1 MAHLP
6 PEAHRFLAAQHGVAS
21 VRQLVSTGL
30 TRRQIEHLESRGDL
44 VAVVRGVYGTP
55 SVEPSE
61 LGRCA
66 AVCLAHPLVT
76 IAGPTAGRLWG
87 FRRLSTDRRIHV
99 LAPRQWRATAASWC
113 QSYRTDAVHPADR
126 VQRVDGICVTTRQRT
141 AFDLARH
148 LRSDDDLLSVIEQA
162 ASDGG
167 LRDGDLRAVAA
178 DWVRGRPFARR
189 FIDQVD
195 RRLEGG
201 AAESEPEVVVG
212 DRLARRGVEGLV
224 RQYQVDLPGYGA
236 ARFDLAVPRLRIAI
250 EVDVFPTHSEV
261 VGRRRDERRDAAARR
276 IGWTVRRITESAYR
290 TDLQRTLDWIASELD
305 RPAA

>member
-1 MAHLP
+1 MAHLSP
-6 PEAHRFLAAQHGVAS
+6 GAHRLFAVQHGVAS
-21 VRQLVSTGL
+21 AQQLLSTGL

-44 VAVVRGVYGTP
+44 VAVVRGAYRTP

-66 AVCLAHPLVT
+66 AVCLAHPLVV

-87 FRRLSTDRRIHV
+87 FRRMGTDRRVHV
-99 LAPRQWRATAASWC
+99 LAPRHWRATSASWC
-113 QSYRTDAVHPADR
+113 QTYRTDAVHPVDR
-126 VQRVDGICVTTRQRT
+126 VQRADGICVTTRQRT

-162 ASDGG
+162 ARDGD

-178 DWVRGRPFARR
+178 DWVRGRPFAQR

-195 RRLEGG
+195 RRLDGG
-201 AAESEPEVVVG
+201 SAESEPEVVVG
-212 DRLARRGVEGLV
+212 DRLVQRGVEGLV
-224 RQYQVDLPGYGA
+224 RQYPVDLPGYGP
-236 ARFDLAVPRLRIAI
+236 ARFDLAVPRLRVAI
-250 EVDVFPTHSEV
+250 EVDVFPTHSEI
-261 VGRRRDERRDAAARR
+261 VGRRRDARRDAAARA

-290 TDLQRTLDWIASELD
+290 TDLGRTLDSIASELN
-305 RPAA
+305 R